1 MPSPP
6 DRVARSLKGLAS
18 ELVSRGSC
26 EPLAVEGGRL
36 KRSPALP
43 SRSVPSPVP
52 APSPDCGVVVLT
64 TCETTATGGGAPSL
78 LRGKAT
84 RRSAGGGWL
93 KRERVLLTLLPLACM
108 KLTMASV
115 MLPPVPPVPLWHEGW
130 HPEVP
135 PPPPAAALCN
145 EAEAAQSSELA
156 RLEAGR
162 SMALRALP
170 PEERPLLPS
179 WLLKEEPRPPPTAP
193 PPPSNA
199 ASAAMASVLSKLDL
213 AVTSRWLDVAGAS
226 GAASLTLTP
235 PNCGVVE
242 APWANPEEGSKGHG

>member
-93 KRERVLLTLLPLACM
+93 KRERVLLTLLPLACI

-115 MLPPVPPVPLWHEGW
+115 MLPPVPLWPEGW
-130 HPEVP
+130 HPEVT
-135 PPPPAAALCN
+135 PPPAAALCN

-179 WLLKEEPRPPPTAP
+179 WLLKEEPRPPPTT

-199 ASAAMASVLSKLDL
+199 AAAMASVLSKLDL
-213 AVTSRWLDVAGAS
+213 AVTSRWLDVAGAI

-235 PNCGVVE
+235 PKGEVE
-242 APWANPEEGSKGHG
+242 APWANPEEKSEGHG